1 MRVLI
6 DANVVISYL
15 LYPNR
20 PGTIQT
26 IFKALFEGKFTLL
39 LPEALLDEIVITVTQ
54 KPHLRERIALDAL
67 ELMVESL
74 RTVAE
79 EIPLI
84 ESEIPQVTRDPKD
97 DYLLAYAVVGE
108 ADVLVSGDKDLL
120 ELGEIAG
127 VRIVSPGEFVG

>member
-6 DANVVISYL
+6 DTNVVISYL

-120 ELGEIAG
+120 ELGEIVG

>member
-6 DANVVISYL
+6 DTNVVISYL

-108 ADVLVSGDKDLL
+108 AYVLVSGDKDLL
-120 ELGEIAG
+120 ELGEIVG

>member
-127 VRIVSPGEFVG
+127 VRIVSPG

>member
-15 LYPNR
+15 LNPNR
-20 PGTIQT
+20 PGTIRT
-26 IFKALFEGKFTLL
+26 IFEALFEEKFTLL

-54 KPHLRERIALDAL
+54 KSYLRARIPLDAL
-67 ELMVESL
+67 EVMVESL
-74 RTVAE
+74 RAVAE

-84 ESEIPQVTRDPKD
+84 ESDIPQVTRDPKD
-97 DYLLAYAVVGE
+97 DYLLAYALVGE
-108 ADVLVSGDKDLL
+108 ADVLVSGNKDLL

-127 VRIVSPGEFVG
+127 VRIMSPGEFVD

>member
-120 ELGEIAG
+120 ELGEIVG

>member
-6 DANVVISYL
+6 DTNVVISYL